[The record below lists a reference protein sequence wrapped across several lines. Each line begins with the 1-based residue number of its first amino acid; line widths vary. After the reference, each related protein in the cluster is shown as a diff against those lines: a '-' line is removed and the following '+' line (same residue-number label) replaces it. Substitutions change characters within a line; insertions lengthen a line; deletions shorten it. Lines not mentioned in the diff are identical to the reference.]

1 MATLVVALM
10 VLAALVVIGLPLY
23 RAAVAGAASEP
34 APAAAGGKGLALGE
48 LVTQRDATFRAIKEI
63 EFDFQVGNLSA
74 ADFSDLRERYKARAL
89 QLIRTIR
96 ELEEEQRSE
105 TSEQAAPSVPAV
117 LPAAKP
123 EDDPIELAVARKR
136 QTRQVTVTC
145 LSCGQPCRTDA
156 KFCGNCGALLAVCA
170 ACSEV
175 NEPHDKFCVRCGA
188 PLGLPASTPA
198 RAR

>member
-10 VLAALVVIGLPLY
+10 VLAAFVVIGLPLY
-23 RAAVAGAASEP
+23 RAVMADASTET
-34 APAAAGGKGLALGE
+34 APAAAGEKGLALGE
-48 LVTQRDATFRAIKEI
+48 FVTQRDATFRAIKEI

-74 ADFSDLRERYKARAL
+74 ADFNDLRERYKAKAL

-96 ELEEEQRSE
+96 ELEEEQGSE
-105 TSEQAAPSVPAV
+105 ASEQAAPSVTAV

-123 EDDPIELAVARKR
+123 EDDLLELAIARKR
-136 QTRQVTVTC
+136 QSRQVTVTC
-145 LSCGQPCRTDA
+145 PSCGQHCRTGA

-170 ACSEV
+170 ACGEV
-175 NEPHDKFCVRCGA
+175 NEPHYKFCMRCGA
-188 PLGLPASTPA
+188 PLGLPASKPA